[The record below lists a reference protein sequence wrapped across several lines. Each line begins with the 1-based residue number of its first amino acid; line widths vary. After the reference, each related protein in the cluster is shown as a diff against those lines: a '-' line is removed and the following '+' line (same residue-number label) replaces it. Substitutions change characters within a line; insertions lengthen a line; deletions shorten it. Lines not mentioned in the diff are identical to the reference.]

1 MMLKGIPD
9 EITRLLEH
17 ERSSFSCIMRI
28 SKTVKLGHHKC
39 NQKKEKKK
47 SIQKKEGEKDE
58 KIKNQQKKFQ
68 DFSKEKRK
76 VYPQVP
82 S

>member
-17 ERSSFSCIMRI
+17 ERGSFSCITRI
-28 SKTVKLGHHKC
+28 SKTVKLGHYKC
-39 NQKKEKKK
+39 NVRKKREEGEKEEKNQKSGKKFQNIFQKKKEKL
-47 SIQKKEGEKDE
+47 
-58 KIKNQQKKFQ
+58 
-68 DFSKEKRK
+68 
-76 VYPQVP
+76 YPQIP